1 MELTVVKGQLATKEK
16 NEEELVT
23 QLQDRNDRVRQFE
36 DNYKLAKIENELLKA
51 QVSALLEGG
60 KVLVL
65 ISMLELKSLFEIIKQ
80 GRLNNK
86 QCFREMQSDTQ

>member
-60 KVLVL
+60 KVLIL
-65 ISMLELKSLFEIIKQ
+65 ISMLELKSLFEII
-80 GRLNNK
+80 
-86 QCFREMQSDTQ
+86 